1 MPTILVIDD
10 DPLIRLTLTKAL
22 SSKDCSVE
30 VASGGTEGLEK
41 ARDLL
46 PDLIVCDW
54 LMPDLDGMSVCK
66 QIKADSE
73 LAATFFVLLSAKGE
87 VADRIRGLDAGAD
100 DFLAKPVDLSEMKAK
115 IRAGLR
121 LRQLSRDLQEQK
133 QLLEAELSEA
143 ADYVRSLLPPPL
155 VGTVSI
161 DSRFIP
167 SRELG
172 GDCFDYYWL
181 DPDYL
186 VFYLLDVSG
195 HGLGSALP
203 SISVQNVLRSQSLP
217 DVNFYQPTAV
227 LKALNETFQ
236 MNDQNEK
243 YFTMWYGVY
252 NCSRRMLTYASA
264 GHPPSI
270 LVSPDEGGDR
280 YRAKR
285 LRTPNLPVGMMPDI
299 TYETGRCLVPKNSH
313 IYVFSDGVYES
324 FDPTL
329 SGEQDMSWGLD
340 EFIEL
345 LVSHAEQLDL
355 DTLLEEIQVARGT
368 TLFPD
373 DLSLLRVMFP

>member
-22 SSKDCSVE
+22 SSQDCSVE
-30 VASGGTEGLEK
+30 VASGGIEGLEK
-41 ARDLL
+41 AHDQL

-54 LMPDLDGMSVCK
+54 LMPDLDGLSVCK
-66 QIKADSE
+66 HIKADAD

-87 VADRIRGLDAGAD
+87 VSDRIRGLDAGAD

-217 DVNFYQPTAV
+217 DVNFYQPAAV

-270 LVSPDEGGDR
+270 LISPDGGDR

-299 TYETGRCLVPKNSH
+299 TYESGRCAVPKNSH
-313 IYVFSDGVYES
+313 VYVFSDGVYES
-324 FDPTL
+324 FDPTQL
-329 SGEQDMSWGLD
+329 GDQDMSWGLD
-340 EFIEL
+340 EFIEML
-345 LVSHAEQLDL
+345 ADHAEQLDL
-355 DTLLEEIQVARGT
+355 DKLLEEIQVARGT

>member
-10 DPLIRLTLTKAL
+10 DPLIRLTLKKAL
-22 SSKDCSVE
+22 SSPDCDVE
-30 VASGGTEGLEK
+30 VASGGIEGLEK
-41 ARDLL
+41 AHALL

-54 LMPDLDGMSVCK
+54 IMPDLDGMSVCK
-66 QIKADSE
+66 QVKADSE
-73 LAATFFVLLSAKGE
+73 LATTFFVLLSAKGE

-121 LRQLSRDLQEQK
+121 IRQLSRDLQEQK
-133 QLLEAELSEA
+133 HLLEVELAEA

-217 DVNFYQPTAV
+217 DVNFYQPAAV

-252 NCSRRMLTYASA
+252 NCSRRLLTYASA
-264 GHPPSI
+264 GHPPAI
-270 LVSPDEGGDR
+270 LVSPDGGR

-299 TYETGRCLVPKNSH
+299 TYDIGRCTIPPKSH

-324 FDPTL
+324 FDPTQPL
-329 SGEQDMSWGLD
+329 APEISWGLD
-340 EFIEL
+340 EFIEML
-345 LVSHAEQLDL
+345 TSHADNLDL
-355 DTLLEEIQVARGT
+355 DQLLKEIQVARGT
-368 TLFPD
+368 ALFPD

>member
-10 DPLIRLTLTKAL
+10 DPLIRLTLKKAL
-22 SSKDCSVE
+22 SSPDCDVE
-30 VASGGTEGLEK
+30 VASGGIEGLEK
-41 ARDLL
+41 AHALL

-54 LMPDLDGMSVCK
+54 IMPDLDGMSVCK
-66 QIKADSE
+66 QVKADSE
-73 LAATFFVLLSAKGE
+73 LATTFFVLLSAKGE

-121 LRQLSRDLQEQK
+121 IRQLSRDLQEQK
-133 QLLEAELSEA
+133 HLLEVELAEA

-217 DVNFYQPTAV
+217 DVNFYQPAAV

-252 NCSRRMLTYASA
+252 NCSRRLLTYASA
-264 GHPPSI
+264 GHPPAI
-270 LVSPDEGGDR
+270 LVSPDGGR

-299 TYETGRCLVPKNSH
+299 TYDIGRCTIPPKSQ

-324 FDPTL
+324 FDPTQPL
-329 SGEQDMSWGLD
+329 APEISWGLD
-340 EFIEL
+340 EFIEML
-345 LVSHAEQLDL
+345 TSHADNLDL
-355 DTLLEEIQVARGT
+355 DQLLKEIQVARGT
-368 TLFPD
+368 ALFPD